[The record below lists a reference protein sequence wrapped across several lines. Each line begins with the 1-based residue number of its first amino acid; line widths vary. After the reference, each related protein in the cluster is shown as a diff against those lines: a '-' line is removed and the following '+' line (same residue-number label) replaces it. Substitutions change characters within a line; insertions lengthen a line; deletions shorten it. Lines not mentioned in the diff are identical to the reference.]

1 MDPPPNSP
9 GARIRD
15 RLQHLEDALKE
26 LLEIDPA
33 SSPGTLKKR
42 EDLVQEILHRM
53 SQMTAMN
60 VLSCRQPTPTPA
72 SPSGSPA
79 TPPAV
84 VDPVI
89 ARYQSLL
96 PKFDAKQ
103 FPPLTAQNFRHRLTT
118 PNNGNYAVAENDAF
132 EMLFRG
138 YADTTANWMT
148 VLSSMIETRNKWD
161 VVCKRTQGMR
171 TIDTEAERIKAIDKF
186 LDAQISVGCGE
197 MFVDFVIRCIETIR
211 YVKIWDATPDDG
223 EPAERKWKIDYLK
236 ETFQRENPILVRT
249 LNEARRA
256 ADKPEIIRAEKA
268 YQNRLD
274 AHRKKHYRKLDMRRP
289 LAILYD
295 NASAF
300 LSSYNLHADLELV
313 RCRVDKGQ
321 KRPRT
326 KMFSSLLAHLCAN
339 LPMEN
344 GIPIP
349 ARRYEVGQ
357 NALREI
363 LAVFAP
369 ETLEYVQDFLD
380 ECAPVRF
387 GTPNEEDDE

>member
-1 MDPPPNSP
+1 MEPPPNSP
-9 GARIRD
+9 GAQIRD

-60 VLSCRQPTPTPA
+60 VLSRRQPTPTPA
-72 SPSGSPA
+72 SPLGSPSVS
-79 TPPAV
+79 TPPPAV
-84 VDPVI
+84 DPVV

-96 PKFDAKQ
+96 PKFNAEQ

-138 YADTTANWMT
+138 YVDTTLNWTT

-161 VVCKRTQGMR
+161 VVCTRTQGMR

-197 MFVDFVIRCIETIR
+197 MFVDYVIRCIETIR
-211 YVKIWDATPDDG
+211 YVKIWDATPDIG
-223 EPAERKWKIDYLK
+223 EPAERKWKIEYLK
-236 ETFQRENPILVRT
+236 DTFQYENPIVVRT
-249 LNEARRA
+249 LDEAREA
-256 ADKPEIIRAEKA
+256 ADKPEIIRAEKV
-268 YQNRLD
+268 YKNRLD

-295 NASAF
+295 NFGAAV
-300 LSSYNLHADLELV
+300 LLDPTWDV
-313 RCRVDKGQ
+313 VDKGQ

-326 KMFSSLLAHLCAN
+326 KMFSSLLAYLCAD
-339 LPMEN
+339 LPKEN

-349 ARRYEVGQ
+349 ARRYEAGQ
-357 NALREI
+357 IALREI
-363 LAVFAP
+363 LTVFAP

-380 ECAPVRF
+380 EFAPVRF
-387 GTPNEEDDE
+387 GTPDEDSVSDD